1 MAMSPGAL
9 ERALLL
15 IGGPL
20 AITFKLSLDF
30 D

>member
-1 MAMSPGAL
+1 MSPGAL

-20 AITFKLSLDF
+20 AITLKLSLDF